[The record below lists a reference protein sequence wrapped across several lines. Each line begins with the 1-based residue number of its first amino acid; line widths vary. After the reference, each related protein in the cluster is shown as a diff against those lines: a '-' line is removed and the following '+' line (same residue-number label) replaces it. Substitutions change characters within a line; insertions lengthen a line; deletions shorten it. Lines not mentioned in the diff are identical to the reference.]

1 MTQKMTL
8 HRALSELKTLEKRIN
23 NGVDNLN
30 VVAIKKGDKFSLP
43 VSEEEFTKKAK
54 ADLESVEALIQR
66 RHDLKKALIIA
77 NATNTVIVNGMEMT
91 IAEAIDYK
99 GVIEYKEKEY
109 KKLNRLYQSAL
120 EKFEQENRNNEQKLE
135 QFILNMTGKESTK
148 LTPSELEG
156 LTKMF
161 NKTNEVK
168 LVDPVGLKERVDA
181 LRMEIDTFTSDI
193 DAILSEAN
201 ATVTIEV

>member
-8 HRALSELKTLEKRIN
+8 HRALTELKTLEKRIN

-77 NATNTVIVNGMEMT
+77 NATNTVTVNGMEMT

-109 KKLNRLYQSAL
+109 KKLNRLYQTAL